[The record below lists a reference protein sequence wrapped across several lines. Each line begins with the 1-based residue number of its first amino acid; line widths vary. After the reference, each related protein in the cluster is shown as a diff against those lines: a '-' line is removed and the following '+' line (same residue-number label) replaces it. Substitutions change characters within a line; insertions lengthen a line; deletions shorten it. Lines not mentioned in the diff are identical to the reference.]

1 MAKNEEREGFWIVSP
16 AEKEEELR
24 LKKREEMLARLKE
37 ASAKRLSSTKNK
49 STGETKE
56 KRNSYDFSESP
67 EPIVDQYP
75 VSYNPLQDMDWDIL
89 MNRVEDER
97 LSRDISPIEETTDTN
112 IFGYYRQ
119 NRSDDDKY
127 AKMFNDEIA
136 MVSEVLKE
144 LREMGKLVNGRLK
157 SMTGK
162 GAGGGAPKSYSDLVS
177 AASTIQSNK
186 LAAIDKIANYKLKKE
201 ELILKVKKESG
212 ETEEKSVDELVDQY
226 YSRLLQGGSSD
237 LTSSAVARALPD
249 NYQLPTERQTIIGGD
264 DSCDEN
270 DPLLKRQ
277 YRITDFAVDEDT
289 GIDYSDGDPYGYIA
303 NEGRN
308 VEICLQRFPSGR
320 TAFVALDADGE
331 SVDDY
336 ELPGDDLLKTMS
348 FSPMSKY
355 ATDQAGRK
363 YRIIDFNTVEDLS
376 DLDEY
381 DGYE

>member
-1 MAKNEEREGFWIVSP
+1 MARNEEREGFWIVSP

-24 LKKREEMLARLKE
+24 LRKREEMLARLKE
-37 ASAKRLSSTKNK
+37 ASAKRSSSTKNK
-49 STGETKE
+49 SSGETRE
-56 KRNSYDFSESP
+56 KRNNYDFSESP
-67 EPIVDQYP
+67 EPIIDQYP
-75 VSYNPLQDMDWDIL
+75 TSYNPLQDMDWDML
-89 MNRVEDER
+89 MDRVEDER
-97 LSRDISPIEETTDTN
+97 LSRDISPIEDTTDTN
-112 IFGYYRQ
+112 IFGYFRQ
-119 NRSDDDKY
+119 NRSDEDKY
-127 AKMFNDEIA
+127 SKMFNDEIA

-212 ETEEKSVDELVDQY
+212 ETEEKSVDDLVDQY
-226 YSRLLQGGSSD
+226 YSRLLQSGSSD

-249 NYQLPTERQTIIGGD
+249 NYQLPSERQAVIGSGD
-264 DSCDEN
+264 DDD
-270 DPLLKRQ
+270 DPLLRRQ
-277 YRITDFAVDEDT
+277 HRITDFAVDEDA
-289 GIDYSDGDPYGYIA
+289 GIDYSDGDPYGYIS
-303 NEGRN
+303 NESRN
-308 VEICLQRFPSGR
+308 VEVCLQRFPSGR
-320 TAFVALDADGE
+320 TAFVALDSDGE

-336 ELPGDDLLKTMS
+336 ELPGDDLLQTMS
-348 FSPMSKY
+348 YSPMSKY

-363 YRIIDFNTVEDLS
+363 YRIIDFNTIEDLS

-381 DGYE
+381 E